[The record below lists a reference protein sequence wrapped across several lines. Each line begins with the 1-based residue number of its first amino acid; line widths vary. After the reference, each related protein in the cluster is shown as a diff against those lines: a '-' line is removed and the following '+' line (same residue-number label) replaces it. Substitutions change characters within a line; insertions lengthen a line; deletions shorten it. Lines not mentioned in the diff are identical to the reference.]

1 MSVRVAAVPARRARW
16 LQCRHEPGLG
26 PVALLRLAVERT
38 LGPRGSGSVRQIA
51 PGRRVED
58 IGLL

>member
-1 MSVRVAAVPARRARW
+1 MSVRIAPVPARRARW

-26 PVALLRLAVERT
+26 PVSLLRLAVERT
-38 LGPRGSGSVRQIA
+38 LGQTGSGR
-51 PGRRVED
+51 GRRRTSGHRVGG